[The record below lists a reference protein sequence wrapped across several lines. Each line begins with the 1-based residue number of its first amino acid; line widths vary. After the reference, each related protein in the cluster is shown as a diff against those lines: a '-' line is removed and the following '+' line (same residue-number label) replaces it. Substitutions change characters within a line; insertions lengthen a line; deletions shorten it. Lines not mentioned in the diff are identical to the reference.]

1 VTSCY
6 YVYDEFFQVPE
17 WKNNWD
23 LESARKAC
31 QSYLEESPAY
41 EPCSTLTKVNTE
53 SILTSCVLNIR
64 VISIHIFLIKF
75 IERCVLLLYIDVFRR
90 V

>member
-1 VTSCY
+1 MS
-6 YVYDEFFQVPE
+6 YDDFFQVPE

-23 LESARKAC
+23 LESAKKAC

-41 EPCSTLTKVNTE
+41 EPCSTLTKINTE

-64 VISIHIFLIKF
+64 VISIHMFSYQVYFALCFASIY
-75 IERCVLLLYIDVFRR
+75 RCY
-90 V
+90 

>member
-1 VTSCY
+1 MS
-6 YVYDEFFQVPE
+6 YDEFFQVPE

-23 LESARKAC
+23 LESAKKAC
-31 QSYLEESPAY
+31 QVYLEESPAY

-64 VISIHIFLIKF
+64 VISIHIFYYQVYLALYF
-75 IERCVLLLYIDVFRR
+75 ICFYM
-90 V
+90 